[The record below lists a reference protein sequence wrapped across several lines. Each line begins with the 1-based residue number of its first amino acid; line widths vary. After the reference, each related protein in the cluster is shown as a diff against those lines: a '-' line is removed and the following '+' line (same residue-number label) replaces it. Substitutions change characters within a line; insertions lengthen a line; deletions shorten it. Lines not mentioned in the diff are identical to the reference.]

1 MDIFETIRER
11 RSVRAYKKD
20 PVKEED
26 LKKILEAGILSPSA
40 GNTQPWE
47 FVVVKDAKVKGELA
61 EAAGQSKVAE
71 APVVIVVCANI
82 SRSSRAY
89 GARGAGLYAF
99 QDTAI
104 ATYGMTLAAHA
115 LGYGTCWVGAFNDS
129 AVAKAIEAPRDVR
142 PVAMLPLG
150 RPAEKPKPTSRMPLD
165 KILHENKF

>member
-1 MDIFETIRER
+1 MEIFEAIRGR
-11 RSVRAYKKD
+11 RSVRVYKKD

-40 GNTQPWE
+40 GNSQPWE
-47 FVVVKDAKVKGELA
+47 FVAVRDAKVKEKLV
-61 EAAGQSKVAE
+61 AGSGQGKLMD

-82 SRSSRAY
+82 SRSSKAY
-89 GARGAGLYAF
+89 GERGVSLYSF

-104 ATYGMTLAAHA
+104 ATYGMILAAHA

-129 AVAKAIEAPRDVR
+129 AVAEAINAPKDIR
-142 PVAMLPLG
+142 PVAMIPIG

-165 KILHENKF
+165 KVLHENKF